1 MIGTNIQAATV
12 ITPKVRWLDTASHI
26 VKLEFGLTLDGNKNG
41 KRANPAVKI
50 APTIIKLVPAKLK
63 PAFAL
68 DAVKSAISAPK
79 IARTGAT
86 LVIG

>member
-1 MIGTNIQAATV
+1 MHAATV

-41 KRANPAVKI
+41 KSANPAVKI

-63 PAFAL
+63 PALAF
-68 DAVKSAISAPK
+68 DAVKKAIIAPK
-79 IARTGAT
+79 IASTGAT
-86 LVIG
+86 FVIG